1 MKKTEK
7 NEKATTDD
15 EEMSNCYSM
24 EEIMNILECSRYKV
38 MKYYSEEGLPL
49 RKYKNKYCIDKI
61 DLYNWIQ
68 QKIKEAK
75 ERRQIAILVGL
86 IIFVVTILI
95 IKFLVL

>member
-1 MKKTEK
+1 MI
-7 NEKATTDD
+7 
-15 EEMSNCYSM
+15 NCYSM